1 MTDPVGPWGE
11 DDARARHD
19 VRSAL
24 GLLLAD
30 EPGAV
35 WSPADDA
42 VRGRT
47 LQRRRSRW
55 GAGVG
60 LVAMVSLLLVAV
72 GPWRPGTQ
80 PAQPGHSGPDSLPAV
95 SGVDPDQLVALS
107 RAFTAI
113 NGTAIDWSRSIV
125 AGSVDGGLEMHLSL
139 VAGPVPTGSS
149 ADPQATAGPVVAVSR
164 ITWLPRGGTG
174 PVLAGCVPP
183 ACVRT
188 DRGVFA
194 GWTDRGGRWD
204 RSGGSQ
210 QIGTTVIDREYV
222 GGAVLEISSSTQA
235 SPAGGPA
242 GQGLALSLA
251 QVGMLMD
258 LVGSYSSDVTP
269 PPVGSGLTACRY
281 GDVKPVPEADPV
293 PTPFGVVALR
303 VHLYPRNPDVHCT
316 LDGVPTVRPYSGGK
330 VVDGVTAQRGDP
342 GGAVTLGPGEATF
355 GVMLGGC
362 FASAPDAL
370 RVTLP
375 GDTSTADVSVAPLVS
390 SSSFDCSRGSAPWV
404 TVSGFTV
411 GTTGSGATASPGG
424 ASASASAASPTP
436 VASGADGARA
446 LTAAQASASGVRR
459 CTLADLRVTQPWAD
473 GATGWNLR
481 GLRVTNASASSCVV
495 GGRPSVGLV
504 AAGRPVQVPDVDG
517 AGGFGLAPAPYAVLL
532 PRGAS
537 AEALVAKFR
546 CDVRTSGPVS
556 ALRVSLPGSAQT
568 VDVAVPGLSMCAAPD
583 PQADNRV
590 SVSPFAVPRS

>member
-47 LQRRRSRW
+47 LQRRRRTRTLGATGLAVALVLVAALAGPLRPGASDGPPLPPAGPTQSVDPADPVVQALARF
-55 GAGVG
+55 GLRATAVSDGPSTAAGVSSRTYSVSPSD
-60 LVAMVSLLLVAV
+60 LSSVA
-72 GPWRPGTQ
+72 T
-80 PAQPGHSGPDSLPAV
+80 
-95 SGVDPDQLVALS
+95 
-107 RAFTAI
+107 
-113 NGTAIDWSRSIV
+113 
-125 AGSVDGGLEMHLSL
+125 
-139 VAGPVPTGSS
+139 
-149 ADPQATAGPVVAVSR
+149 
-164 ITWLPRGGTG
+164 
-174 PVLAGCVPP
+174 
-183 ACVRT
+183 
-188 DRGVFA
+188 
-194 GWTDRGGRWD
+194 
-204 RSGGSQ
+204 
-210 QIGTTVIDREYV
+210 
-222 GGAVLEISSSTQA
+222 LEISSYAQPRAAADAGLRAGSALHRCGSACAISGGGSRRCAAEGGCPAEYWANASTDVEADIPRGSLVLAQYYEDGTEVDGIA
-235 SPAGGPA
+235 TPMRCGSCQPLAFLSTDELSQVLLAAGKPRPLSSSGAPEP
-242 GQGLALSLA
+242 GLAS
-251 QVGMLMD
+251 
-258 LVGSYSSDVTP
+258 
-269 PPVGSGLTACRY
+269 CRY
-281 GDVKPVPEADPV
+281 GDVKPVPEVDPI

-316 LDGVPTVRPYSGGK
+316 LDGIPAVRPFSGGK

-342 GGAVTLGPGEATF
+342 GGPVTLGPGEATF

-390 SSSFDCSRGSAPWV
+390 TSSFDCSRGSAPWV
-404 TVSGFTV
+404 TVSGFAV
-411 GTTGSGATASPGG
+411 ATTGSGTSAAPGG
-424 ASASASAASPTP
+424 GSASASAASPTP
-436 VASGADGARA
+436 VASAPDGARA

-481 GLRVTNASASSCVV
+481 GLRVTNTSASSCVV
-495 GGRPSVGLV
+495 GGWPLVGLV
-504 AAGRPVQVPDVDG
+504 AGGRAVQVPETDG

-532 PRGAS
+532 PGGAS

-546 CDVRTSGPVS
+546 CEVRTSGPVS

-568 VDVAVPGLSMCAAPD
+568 VDVAVSGLSMCAAPD
-583 PQADNRV
+583 AQANNLL
-590 SVSPFAVPRS
+590 SVSSFAVPRS